1 MVLVTSTVVDPHIID
16 YYVELALSV
25 ANGKQSL
32 QKRISSESIK
42 SRLVLLD
49 CGDSR
54 GGVPLSSKILSRPL
68 LVKRIQR
75 EVHSQGACAAAMACI
90 VGTSLE
96 AQLATV
102 LNLPLLAASPSASA
116 TCGTKSGSRSIFE
129 AAGVR
134 CAPGTT
140 LSFSVGE
147 LARKLAAHVATLPR
161 DQTCKLVV
169 KLDES
174 FSGQGNA
181 VLKLQGGSSA
191 SEVEQ
196 QLPHMKFMGIDVT
209 WDTYAPQIA
218 LLGVRLHTGSVSE
231 SVKAGLAFTCQGQPR
246 AKMHHAVVKLAAPS
260 FYFLFLRS

>member
-1 MVLVTSTVVDPHIID
+1 MLFLLAFFFISFALKVILVTSTTVDPHIID
-16 YYVELALSV
+16 YYIELALSV
-25 ANGKQSL
+25 ANSTKST
-32 QKRISSESIK
+32 QKPISYESIK
-42 SRLVLLD
+42 SRLVLAD
-49 CGDSR
+49 CGDAR

-75 EVHSQGACAAAMACI
+75 EIDSQGTCAAAMACI

-116 TCGTKSGSRSIFE
+116 TCGTKSGSRSIFA

-140 LSFSVGE
+140 LAFSVGD
-147 LARKLAAHVATLPR
+147 LAQKLAAHVASLPQ
-161 DQTCKLVV
+161 DQTCKMVV

-196 QLPHMKFMGIDVT
+196 QLPHMKFMGMGVT
-209 WDTYAPQIA
+209 WETYAPQIE
-218 LLGVRLHTGSVSE
+218 LIGVR
-231 SVKAGLAFTCQGQPR
+231 C
-246 AKMHHAVVKLAAPS
+246 
-260 FYFLFLRS
+260 